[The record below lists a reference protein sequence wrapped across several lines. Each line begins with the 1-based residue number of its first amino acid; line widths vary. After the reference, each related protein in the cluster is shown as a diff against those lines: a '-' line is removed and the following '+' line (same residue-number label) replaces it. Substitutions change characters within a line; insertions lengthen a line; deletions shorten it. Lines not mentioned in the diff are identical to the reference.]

1 MFYRKKILLNL
12 LNAFGGKLDKI
23 SFFKLLFLFSMSDK
37 SHPHYEFVPY
47 KYGAFSFT
55 ADADINKMEKD
66 GIIISRPK
74 LFVLKQFDRQLHK
87 ITGSA
92 FKKIEDIHRRFH
104 NKNADELMKI
114 TYNLYPY
121 YAKNSIKQEFLIKAA
136 KNETKKAILKHS
148 LTTLFDIGY
157 EGKSLEAYF
166 NLLIKNDIKTLIDV
180 RKNPI
185 SRKYGFSKSILS
197 KTAERLGIKYIH
209 IPELGIES
217 YKRQNLNSSKDY
229 QKLFKNY
236 EMTTLKQNTKS
247 IEKIYHILTQNK
259 KAALTCF
266 EADKNYCHRYR
277 IVNFMKSMYPDK
289 FAVEHLLI

>member
-23 SFFKLLFLFSMSDK
+23 LFSKLLFLFSMSDN
-37 SHPHYEFVPY
+37 SRPHYEFVPY

-55 ADADINKMEKD
+55 AYSDINKMEKD

-87 ITGSA
+87 ITSSDSE
-92 FKKIEDIHRRFH
+92 KIEDIHRRFH
-104 NKNADELMKI
+104 NKNTDELMKI
-114 TYNLYPY
+114 TYKLYPY
-121 YAKNSIKQEFLIKAA
+121 YAKNSTKQEFLSRAA
-136 KNETKKAILKHS
+136 KKEIEKTILKHRQ
-148 LTTLFDIGY
+148 TTMFDIGY

-185 SRKYGFSKSILS
+185 SRKYGFSKSTLS
-197 KTAERLGIKYIH
+197 KTAGSLGIEYIH
-209 IPELGIES
+209 MPELGIES
-217 YKRQNLNSSKDY
+217 YKRQNLNSFKDY

-236 EMTTLKQNTKS
+236 EMTTLKQNIKS
-247 IEKIYHILTQNK
+247 VKKIYHILTQNK

-289 FAVEHLLI
+289 FATEHLSI